1 MRNQVDLIIPNGSQ
15 ALHEHLH
22 EVFNIPRKNPQDDLL
37 VTVAGLLIDY
47 HALMLELRTTPLRN
61 WIDENLSGCYY
72 HNAMNP
78 TTQAIKALS
87 ERISLNN
94 AMKLA
99 HMEEVRNEE
108 SALL

>member
-1 MRNQVDLIIPNGSQ
+1 MLNQVDLIIPNGSQ

-22 EVFNIPRKNPQDDLL
+22 EVFNIPTKNPQDDLL
-37 VTVAGLLIDY
+37 ITVAGLLIDY

-72 HNAMNP
+72 HNAM
-78 TTQAIKALS
+78 
-87 ERISLNN
+87 R
-94 AMKLA
+94 LA

>member
-1 MRNQVDLIIPNGSQ
+1 MLNQVDLIIPNGSQ

-22 EVFNIPRKNPQDDLL
+22 EVLNIPTKNHQDDLL
-37 VTVAGLLIDY
+37 ITVAGLLINY
-47 HALMLELRTTPLRN
+47 HALMLELITTPLKN

-72 HNAMNP
+72 YNAIHP

-94 AMKLA
+94 VMKLA
-99 HMEEVRNEE
+99 HMEEVSNEE